1 MAMASLAAAAA
12 VIHFVMVPSHMD
24 EFSVEGVAFAVAGW
38 LQLLVAFYLWTQPSR
53 AILGFT
59 ILSNLGFIGRLGR
72 EPYGGPARR
81 AELGHRRGGLG
92 RRPHLRRPS
101 KQA

>member
-59 ILSNLGFIGRLGR
+59 ILSNLGFIAVWAVSRTVGL
-72 EPYGGPARR
+72 PVGPHSGI
-81 AELGHRRGGLG
+81 AEEVSVVDLTCVALE
-92 RRPHLRRPS
+92 
-101 KQA
+101 AA